1 MAVFFN
7 YAFACGD
14 AMISCFELD
23 ELLLEKDLGVIKNHL
38 DFVLLKRK
46 WFSHQV

>member
-14 AMISCFELD
+14 AMIPCFELD
-23 ELLLEKDLGVIKNHL
+23 EHLLGKDLEVIKNHL

-46 WFSHQV
+46 